1 MIKKPDPI
9 PPDEPTPL
17 LKRLG
22 ITDVMVQAL
31 IAAFV
36 TLILGWMSHATK
48 QAVVAV
54 DASVKESTVLNST
67 KIGQIHELVNSN
79 FTTQLKLTAVAL
91 RRVADLTKHPDDI
104 KAATLAEKLLSD
116 REDEQKKI
124 DIRGKQ
130 P

>member
-1 MIKKPDPI
+1 MVKKPDPPM

-17 LKRLG
+17 FKRLG
-22 ITDVMVQAL
+22 ITDVMIQAI

-48 QAVVAV
+48 QAVNAV
-54 DASVKESTVLNST
+54 DTSVKESTVLNGT
-67 KIGQIHELVNSN
+67 KIGEIHQLVNSA

-124 DIRGKQ
+124 DARKEK
-130 P
+130 